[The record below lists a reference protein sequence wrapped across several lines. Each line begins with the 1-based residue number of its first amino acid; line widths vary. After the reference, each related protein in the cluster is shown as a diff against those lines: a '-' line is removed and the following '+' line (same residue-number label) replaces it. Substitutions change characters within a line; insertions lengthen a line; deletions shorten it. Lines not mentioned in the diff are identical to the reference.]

1 MIQNILEGDLVWV
14 SPGAGTS
21 SPGLGLVIG
30 YREVLLYD
38 HNAKMVDYDVLFNE
52 KVLQLSHTQLKR
64 MCWSND
70 HLLKQCSKL
79 DGSQRRGI

>member
-52 KVLQLSHTQLKR
+52 KVSLLFSRKSTKR
-64 MCWSND
+64 HGDLNF
-70 HLLKQCSKL
+70 
-79 DGSQRRGI
+79 